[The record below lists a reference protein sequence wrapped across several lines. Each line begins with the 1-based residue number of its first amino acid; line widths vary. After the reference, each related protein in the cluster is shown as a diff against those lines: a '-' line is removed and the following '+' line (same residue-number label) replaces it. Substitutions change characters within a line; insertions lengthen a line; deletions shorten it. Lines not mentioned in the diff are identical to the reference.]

1 MIEKK
6 FNPSKLEKLN
16 NPGRLVDIP
25 VSFIWGKL
33 AKPNASTLLDIG
45 AGTGLFSKA
54 FSEVAP
60 QCTIYALDIS
70 EVMLEWMNQ
79 NICPSH
85 PYIKTMLMEEHQVLL
100 NDNVAEIVIMINLH
114 HEIDDPKQMVQEC
127 FRLLNTGGKIA
138 ICDWRKEDIPKGP
151 SIEIRVSAEEA
162 ANQLT
167 QVGFTNVEIFDT
179 FKYNWLIIGEKK
191 I

>member
-25 VSFIWGKL
+25 VSFIWEKL
-33 AKPNASTLLDIG
+33 AKPNADTLLDIG

-60 QCTIYALDIS
+60 QCKIYALDIS
-70 EVMLEWMNQ
+70 EVMIQWMIQ
-79 NICPSH
+79 NICPSY
-85 PYIKTMLMEEHQVLL
+85 PNIKTMMMEEHRVPL
-100 NDNVAEIVIMINLH
+100 NDFVADIVIMINLH

-127 FRLLNTGGKIA
+127 FRLLKKGGKIA
-138 ICDWRKEDIPKGP
+138 ICDWRKEDIAKGP

-162 ANQLT
+162 ANQLDL
-167 QVGFTNVEIFDT
+167 VGFSNIQIFDT
-179 FKYNWLIIGEKK
+179 FKYNWLIIGEK